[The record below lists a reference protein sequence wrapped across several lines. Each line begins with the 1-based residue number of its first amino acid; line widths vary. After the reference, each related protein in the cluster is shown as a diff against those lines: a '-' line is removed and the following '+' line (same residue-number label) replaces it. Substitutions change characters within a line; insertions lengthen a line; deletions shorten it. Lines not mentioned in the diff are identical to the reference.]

1 MDKVMLGKN
10 AEAGVRCLDR
20 RDVVKRLLEDRGDLL
35 VVTGLGSSAYDVM
48 AAGDHDRNFYL
59 WGAMGGAAMIGLGL
73 ALARPED
80 DVAVITGEGEQ
91 LMALGAFATIGA
103 AAPAN
108 LSLVVLDNR
117 HYGETGMQPSHT
129 AFGVDLVGIARASL
143 FAWSVG
149 VKDGKGVDDLKGR
162 LRRREGPGFAS
173 VLVSADEPARVL
185 PPRDGVEIKNRF
197 RRQFGLQTI

>member
-1 MDKVMLGKN
+1 MGGTGVK
-10 AEAGVRCLDR
+10 AGVQGLDR
-20 RDVVKRLLEDRGDLL
+20 RDVVKRLLEARGDLL
-35 VVTGLGSSAYDVM
+35 VVTGLGSAAYDVM

-73 ALARPED
+73 ALAKPDED
-80 DVAVITGEGEQ
+80 VVVITGEGEQ
-91 LMALGAFATIGA
+91 LMALGAFATIAA

-129 AFGVDLVGIARASL
+129 AFGVDLAGIARASG
-143 FAWSVG
+143 FAWSVDVEEQAG
-149 VKDGKGVDDLKGR
+149 VEALRDRLK
-162 LRRREGPGFAS
+162 RRQGPGFAS
-173 VLVSADEPARVL
+173 VLISADEPPRVL